1 MHVGLL
7 NTEKDWLGRIGAR
20 YDLSSIGKSFM
31 AHSCSIAG
39 GGSYYFAKRSI
50 KADRNARHEAE
61 MKRWQVSESPQHIN
75 ETQRRPKK
83 NSTAETS
90 HESEPAQKYSPE
102 NDEETK
108 DRHNYVPFRSK
119 KGDRFS

>member
-1 MHVGLL
+1 MISPSLAKVLRL
-7 NTEKDWLGRIGAR
+7 TVC
-20 YDLSSIGKSFM
+20 F
-31 AHSCSIAG
+31 IAG

-75 ETQRRPKK
+75 EKQRRPKK
-83 NSTAETS
+83 QGKNAHNSNDSTPEIS
-90 HESEPAQKYSPE
+90 HKSEPAQRNSPE

-108 DRHNYVPFRSK
+108 DKHNYVPFRSK